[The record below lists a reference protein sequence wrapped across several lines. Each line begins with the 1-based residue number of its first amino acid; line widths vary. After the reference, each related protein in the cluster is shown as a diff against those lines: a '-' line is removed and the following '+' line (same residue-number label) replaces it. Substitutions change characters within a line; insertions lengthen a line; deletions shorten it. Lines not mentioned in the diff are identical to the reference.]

1 MRERETEGNI
11 LKGQPIMKE
20 VDYFLEE
27 LTFREMQLEEW
38 KRKEKRQMEEELGV
52 EVIL

>member
-1 MRERETEGNI
+1 MRDSTQELNKKIIEI
-11 LKGQPIMKE
+11 
-20 VDYFLEE
+20 DDFLEE

-38 KRKEKRQMEEELGV
+38 KRKELQMLEEEFGV